1 MQLTGFRTRNFF
13 ACIFSIT
20 VTTLTFS
27 PFALAGDEENA
38 GDRAAVQKEDRATRA
53 AAEGKSLEDVTTKKV
68 SSEVAA
74 YTDSDHVTVFTPS
87 VAASLENVTTG
98 ASIRGSYL
106 VDVVSAASVDIVS
119 TASRRWTEARQG
131 GSLEAEYKP
140 HDFGVSIAGSTSSE
154 PDYFSY
160 GFGVTMTLDL
170 LEKNLTLIGGY
181 GYGHDTA
188 GRSGTP
194 FSVFSRD
201 INHGAFTAG
210 LSGLVDRSTI
220 VSGVFDLILEN
231 GDSSKPYRYIPMFS
245 ASEAAQVSPGASI
258 DYVNAH
264 RLTERP
270 LEQLPLARRR
280 FAVTGRLAHR
290 FDDSTLRAEE
300 RGYYDTWGM
309 LASTTDARWIFDLGR
324 RFAVWPH
331 TRFHVQKA
339 VDFWQLAY
347 VSGAGPGWDLPEYR
361 TGDRELGPLWTFTG
375 GGGAKVFLGNDAE
388 PKKYAIG
395 VSADAGYTAYTND
408 LYLSSRTM
416 FLTSLM
422 FEGEL

>member
-1 MQLTGFRTRNFF
+1 MQLNFSRARF
-13 ACIFSIT
+13 VVACVFVGTIFGT
-20 VTTLTFS
+20 M
-27 PFALAGDEENA
+27 PAARAAGEEENT
-38 GDRAAVQKEDRATRA
+38 GDAVAARKEDKAQQA
-53 AAEGKSLEDVTTKKV
+53 AAEGKAPEDITTKKV
-68 SSEVAA
+68 SMEVAG
-74 YTDSDHVTVFTPS
+74 YTDSDHISVFTPS

-119 TASRRWTEARQG
+119 TASRRWTEARQA

-140 HDFGVSIAGSTSSE
+140 RDFGVSIAGSTSSE

-160 GFGVTMTLDL
+160 GFGVTMTYDL

-194 FSVFSRD
+194 FSVFSRE
-201 INHGAFTAG
+201 IEHGAFTAG
-210 LSGLVDRSTI
+210 VSGLVDRSTI
-220 VSGVFDLILEN
+220 VSGVFDMILEN

-245 ASEAAQVSPGASI
+245 AAAAAQVTPGASI
-258 DYVNAH
+258 DYVNAN

-280 FAVTGRLAHR
+280 FALTGRLAHR
-290 FDDSTLRAEE
+290 FDDSTFRAEE

-309 LASTTDARWIFDLGR
+309 VASTTDARWIFDLGK
-324 RFAVWPH
+324 RFAIWPH
-331 TRFHVQKA
+331 LRFHVQKS
-339 VDFWQLAY
+339 VSFWQLAY
-347 VSGAGPGWDLPEYR
+347 VSGPAPGWDLPEYR
-361 TGDRELGPLWTFTG
+361 TGDRELGPLWTMTG
-375 GGGAKVFLGNDAE
+375 GGGVKTFLGSDAD
-388 PKKYAIG
+388 PKKFAIG
-395 VSADAGYTAYTND
+395 LQMDAGYTAYTDD
-408 LYLSSRTM
+408 LYLSNRTM
-416 FLTSLM
+416 ILTSLN

>member
-1 MQLTGFRTRNFF
+1 GVCTLFAAVLTSLHAAHASDQEG
-13 ACIFSIT
+13 
-20 VTTLTFS
+20 
-27 PFALAGDEENA
+27 AGDQV
-38 GDRAAVQKEDRATRA
+38 AARKEDKAQQA
-53 AAEGKSLEDVTTKKV
+53 AAEGKSPEDITTKKV
-68 SSEVAA
+68 SMEVAG
-74 YTDSDHVTVFTPS
+74 YTDSDHVAVFTPS
-87 VAASLENVTTG
+87 IAASLENVTTG

-119 TASRRWTEARQG
+119 TASRRWTEARQA

-140 HDFGVSIAGSTSSE
+140 RDFGVSVAGSTSSE

-201 INHGAFTAG
+201 LNHGAFTAG

-220 VSGVFDLILEN
+220 VSGVLDVILEN

-245 ASEAAQVSPGASI
+245 SDAASQISPGASI
-258 DYVNAH
+258 DTVNAM
-264 RLTERP
+264 RLPERP

-280 FAVTGRLAHR
+280 FALTGRLAHR
-290 FDDSTLRAEE
+290 FDWSTLRAEE
-300 RGYYDTWGM
+300 RGYYDNWGM
-309 LASTTDARWIFDLGR
+309 VASTTDARWIFDIGK
-324 RFAVWPH
+324 RFAIWPH
-331 TRFHVQKA
+331 LRFHVQKS

-347 VSGAGPGWDLPEYR
+347 VSGSTAGWDLPEYR

-375 GGGAKVFLGNDAE
+375 GGGVKAFLGADE
-388 PKKYAIG
+388 DPKRFAIG
-395 VSADAGYTAYTND
+395 LQMDGGYTAYTND
-408 LYLSSRTM
+408 LYLTNRTM
-416 FLTSLM
+416 FLTSLN
-422 FEGEL
+422 FEGAL

>member
-1 MQLTGFRTRNFF
+1 MQLTRSRARILGACVLFF
-13 ACIFSIT
+13 GSVGLAP
-20 VTTLTFS
+20 V
-27 PFALAGDEENA
+27 AQAADQEGAGDQV
-38 GDRAAVQKEDRATRA
+38 AARKEDKAQQA
-53 AAEGKSLEDVTTKKV
+53 AAEGKSPEDITTKKV
-68 SSEVAA
+68 SMEVAG
-74 YTDSDHVTVFTPS
+74 YTDSDHVSVFTPS
-87 VAASLENVTTG
+87 IAASLENVTTG

-119 TASRRWTEARQG
+119 TASRRWTEARQA

-140 HDFGVSIAGSTSSE
+140 RDFGVSIAGSTSSE

-160 GFGVTMTLDL
+160 GFGVTMTYDL

-210 LSGLVDRSTI
+210 VSGLVDRSTI
-220 VSGVFDLILEN
+220 VSGVFDVILEN

-245 ASEAAQVSPGASI
+245 ADAASQISPGASI
-258 DYVNAH
+258 DTVNAM
-264 RLTERP
+264 RLPERP

-280 FAVTGRLAHR
+280 FALTGRLAHR
-290 FDDSTLRAEE
+290 FDWSTLRAEE
-300 RGYYDTWGM
+300 RGYYDNWGM
-309 LASTTDARWIFDLGR
+309 VASTTDARWIFDIGK
-324 RFAVWPH
+324 RFAIWPH
-331 TRFHVQKA
+331 LRFHVQKS

-347 VSGAGPGWDLPEYR
+347 VSGSSPGWDLPEYR

-375 GGGAKVFLGNDAE
+375 GGGVKTFLGSDE
-388 PKKYAIG
+388 DPKRFAIG
-395 VSADAGYTAYTND
+395 LQMDGGYTAYTND
-408 LYLSSRTM
+408 LYLTNRTM
-416 FLTSLM
+416 FLTSLN
-422 FEGEL
+422 FEGAL

>member
-1 MQLTGFRTRNFF
+1 MQLIATRARIF
-13 ACIFSIT
+13 ACAFLMA
-20 VTTLTFS
+20 TLLGRDAS
-27 PFALAGDEENA
+27 AADDDQAGDQV
-38 GDRAAVQKEDRATRA
+38 AARKEDKAQQA
-53 AAEGKSLEDVTTKKV
+53 AAEGKAPEDITTKRV
-68 SSEVAA
+68 STEVAA
-74 YTDSDHVTVFTPS
+74 YTDSDHIQVFTPS
-87 VAASLENVTTG
+87 VSASLENVTTG

-119 TASRRWTEARQG
+119 TASRRWNEVRQAG
-131 GSLEAEYKP
+131 ALEVEYKP
-140 HDFGVSIAGSTSSE
+140 KDFGVSIAGSTSSE
-154 PDYFSY
+154 DDYFSY
-160 GFGVTMTLDL
+160 GLGVTMTYDL

-188 GRSGTP
+188 GRHGTP
-194 FSVFSRD
+194 FSVFSRE
-201 INHGAFTAG
+201 IEHGAFTAG

-245 ASEAAQVSPGASI
+245 AAEAANVTPGASI

-264 RLTERP
+264 RDFERP

-280 FAVTGRLAHR
+280 FALTGRLAHR

-300 RGYYDTWGM
+300 RGYYDNWGL
-309 LASTTDARWIFDLGR
+309 LASTTDARWIFDIGK
-324 RFAVWPH
+324 RFSIWPH
-331 TRFHVQKA
+331 MRFHIQKA

-347 VSGAGPGWDLPEYR
+347 VSGPGPGWDLPEYR

-375 GGGAKVFLGNDAE
+375 GGGVKTFLGSDVD
-388 PKKYAIG
+388 PKRFAIG
-395 VSADAGYTAYTND
+395 LQMDAGYTAYTDD
-408 LYLSSRTM
+408 LYLSNRKM
-416 FLTSLM
+416 FLTSLN

>member
-1 MQLTGFRTRNFF
+1 MQLIAPRARLVGASALLMMMMTTASRAAF
-13 ACIFSIT
+13 A
-20 VTTLTFS
+20 
-27 PFALAGDEENA
+27 ADEENA
-38 GDRAAVQKEDRATRA
+38 GDRVAARKEDKAQQA
-53 AAEGKSLEDVTTKKV
+53 AAEGKAPEDITTKKI
-68 SSEVAA
+68 SMETAA
-74 YTDSDHVTVFTPS
+74 YTDSDHVTVLTPS
-87 VAASLENVTTG
+87 IAASLENVTTG

-119 TASRRWTEARQG
+119 TASRRWTEVRQG
-131 GSLEAEYKP
+131 GALEAEYKP
-140 HDFGVSIAGSTSSE
+140 RDFGVSVAGSTSNE

-220 VSGVFDLILEN
+220 VSGVLDVILEN

-245 ASEAAQVSPGASI
+245 AAEAAAVTPGASI
-258 DYVNAH
+258 DYVDAH

-280 FAVTGRLAHR
+280 FALTGRIAHR
-290 FDDSTLRAEE
+290 FDSSTFRGEE
-300 RGYYDTWGM
+300 RGYYDSWG
-309 LASTTDARWIFDLGR
+309 LVASTTDARWIFDLGK
-324 RFAVWPH
+324 RFAIWPH
-331 TRFHVQKA
+331 TRFHIQKA

-347 VSGAGPGWDLPEYR
+347 VSGPSPGWDLPEYR
-361 TGDRELGPLWTFTG
+361 TGDRELGPLHTFTG
-375 GGGAKVFLGNDAE
+375 GGGIKWFLGS
-388 PKKYAIG
+388 
-395 VSADAGYTAYTND
+395 SADPQTFAISLTGDAMFTSYHDD
-408 LYLSSRTM
+408 LYLTSRTAG
-416 FLTSLM
+416 LGALM